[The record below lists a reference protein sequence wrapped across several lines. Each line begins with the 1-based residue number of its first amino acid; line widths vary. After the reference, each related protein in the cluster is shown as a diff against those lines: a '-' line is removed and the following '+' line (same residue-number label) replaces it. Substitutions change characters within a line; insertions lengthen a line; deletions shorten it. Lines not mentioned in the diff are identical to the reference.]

1 MLRSSLRVF
10 APRTPTVRRTFSS
23 AAAMAQRLRIG
34 YVPEH
39 FSTPLHFAH
48 KHYGLQ
54 ADLVPFPSGTGHMI
68 QSLQGKEIDVGIGLT
83 EGWVAGIGK
92 AIVEQGDADAAG
104 YKLVGTYVE
113 TPLCWAISTGT
124 KRDINGVEG
133 LRSKKIGVSRIGS
146 GSYVMGFVLADQHGW
161 LSQAKP
167 GQPPFEV
174 VPLNTFAKLREAVN
188 DGTADFFMW
197 EHFTSKRYYDNGE
210 IKRIGEIYTPWPSW
224 HIVARDAKDE
234 RLQSMSD
241 AINKGIQHYKE
252 NQEEAITY
260 ISTELDYSAEDAK
273 EWTKTVRFAEGVRGV
288 DPRVVE
294 KTIDILSKAGVLDA
308 GKCGVEDMVAIK
320 RTERAE

>member
-1 MLRSSLRVF
+1 
-10 APRTPTVRRTFSS
+10 
-23 AAAMAQRLRIG
+23 MAQNLRMG

-68 QSLQGKEIDVGIGLT
+68 QSLQASEIDVGIGLT

-92 AIVEQGDADAAG
+92 AAAEKGDARAAG
-104 YKLVGTYVE
+104 YALVGTYVE
-113 TPLCWAISTGT
+113 TPLCWAISAGA
-124 KRDINGVEG
+124 KRADVGSVEA
-133 LRSKKIGVSRIGS
+133 LRGKKIGVSRIGS

-161 LSQAKP
+161 LSQSEP
-167 GQPPFEV
+167 GRPPFEV

-224 HIVARDAKDE
+224 HIVARDPQDK
-234 RLQSMSD
+234 RMQTMSD

-252 NQEEAITY
+252 NQQEAIEY

-273 EWTKTVRFAEGVRGV
+273 EWTKTVKFAEEVRGV

-294 KTIDILSKAGVLDA
+294 KTIDILNKAGVLDA
-308 GKCGVEDMVAIK
+308 SKCGVEEMVAIK
-320 RTERAE
+320 RAERAR